1 VQAKVCQFGLQKPAL
16 SLSKGLPILLESRE
30 MSWRR
35 WRHHSAAFDSVPDMF
50 CLHTQGIAAEF
61 TGFFW

>member
-1 VQAKVCQFGLQKPAL
+1 
-16 SLSKGLPILLESRE
+16 

-50 CLHTQGIAAEF
+50 CLHTTHWDESNPEF
-61 TGFFW
+61 LSINRENLTLLVRRTHAVEFIIR